1 MRNHQVSAGL
11 RPADNKWAD
20 SCNWL
25 LTVGRECP
33 KCVATKGVLC
43 KPLGYINVCTKEFVK
58 RKEREIA
65 QSRKLRKQLEEE
77 DDKKLVRKRK
87 PIQFTMQ
94 DLEADAELEGDDEF
108 MEYFNPA
115 DVL

>member
-1 MRNHQVSAGL
+1 MIYSTLPPKAEISSIKPNQCQVQ
-11 RPADNKWAD
+11 DT
-20 SCNWL
+20 L
-25 LTVGRECP
+25 LDLTYYISPWYYASHYV
-33 KCVATKGVLC
+33 
-43 KPLGYINVCTKEFVK
+43 GYINVCTKEFVK

-108 MEYFNPA
+108 MEYFNTA